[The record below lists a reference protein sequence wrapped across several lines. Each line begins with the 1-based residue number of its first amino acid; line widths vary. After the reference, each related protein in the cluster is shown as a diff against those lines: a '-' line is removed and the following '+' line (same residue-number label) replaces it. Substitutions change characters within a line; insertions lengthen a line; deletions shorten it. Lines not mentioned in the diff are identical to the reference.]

1 MINPNSVFT
10 RQQWD
15 SFSLGFQR
23 EIICGE
29 GYINSAIIGS
39 VEIIDC
45 VINHPSIWAE
55 KGVYNWLLANPILF
69 KEPIENVRGKL
80 SFWDYEFSSD

>member
-1 MINPNSVFT
+1 MSYAKYIQMALFVLLYIN
-10 RQQWD
+10 
-15 SFSLGFQR
+15 
-23 EIICGE
+23 E